1 MLYIRPK
8 AILTPDGLLADS
20 AVLIEGDRIVAVG
33 PAGEVRCPPGARL
46 LPGDGLMLTPGFIDL
61 QINGAFGSD
70 FTADPSS
77 IWSVGARLPQYGV
90 TAFLPTVITSP
101 LETVAAAQEV
111 VCQGPQ
117 AAYAGAVPLGL
128 HVEGPFLNPEKRGA
142 HNPAYLRE
150 PNLPDIEG
158 WSPERGV
165 RLVTLAPELP
175 GALDVVRALRSRGVI
190 VSAGHSAA
198 TFEQARAG
206 IEAGITYGTHI
217 FNAMPPMSH
226 REPGLAGALLADPGV
241 TVGVIADGVH
251 LHPGLVALIWR
262 ALGPRQLTLVTD
274 AMAALGMPPGAYTL
288 GGRHVTTDGKAVFL
302 AGAGAERR
310 LAGSVLSLDQALR
323 NLVQFTGCAPA
334 EAVPAVTSVPAS
346 LLGLSSSH
354 GRVAPGCRA
363 DLTLLDDQLS
373 VVATVIAGEV
383 VYSAA

>member
-1 MLYIRPK
+1 VLYIRPK
-8 AILTPDGLLADS
+8 AILTPGGLLEDS
-20 AVLIEGDRIVAVG
+20 AVLIEGDRVVAVG
-33 PAGEVRCPPGARL
+33 PSEEVQCPPGARQL
-46 LPGDGLMLTPGFIDL
+46 LGDGMLLTPGFIDL

-77 IWSVGARLPQYGV
+77 IWRVGALLPQYGV

-111 VCQGPQ
+111 VRREPPPG
-117 AAYAGAVPLGL
+117 YAGAVPLGL

-142 HNPAYLRE
+142 HNPAYLRQ

-158 WSPERGV
+158 WSLERGV

-175 GALDVVRALRSRGVI
+175 GARELISALRSRGVI

-198 TFEQARAG
+198 TFEQAHAG

-262 ALGPRQLTLVTD
+262 ALGPRQLSLVTD
-274 AMAALGMPPGAYTL
+274 AMAALGMPPGDYTL
-288 GGRHVTTDGKAVFL
+288 GDRHVTTDGKAVYL
-302 AGAGAERR
+302 AGPGAERR
-310 LAGSVLSLDQALR
+310 LAGSVLSMDQAVR
-323 NLVQFTGCAPA
+323 NLVQFTGCTPA

-363 DLTLLDDQLS
+363 DFTLLDDELR

-383 VYSAA
+383 AYSAA